1 VVEVVVGGG
10 AGEAVVSGA
19 AAEDAAA
26 AAAAEAGANR
36 GSEVDE
42 EAAWER
48 RERIVAGC
56 PCEVES
62 GLVLLFLTSWETCC

>member
-1 VVEVVVGGG
+1 VVEVVVGGA
-10 AGEAVVSGA
+10 AGEAVVGGA
-19 AAEDAAA
+19 AADD

>member
-1 VVEVVVGGG
+1 MVGG
-10 AGEAVVSGA
+10 AAEEAVVGGA
-19 AAEDAAA
+19 AAEDAA